1 MGHDPRRKISGGL
14 IVCGIIGYV
23 GSSGGIERVA
33 DGLRNLE
40 YRGYDS
46 VGVAAIGD
54 ELTVHKQEGR
64 IGDLSLPSTDATC
77 TIGHTRWSTH
87 GEPTDE
93 NAHPHTDCPGR
104 VAVVHN
110 GIITNYDRLRTELRD
125 RGHVFESETDT
136 EVVPHLVEEALA
148 EGCALPVAV
157 RRAVAQLEGSY
168 AIAVTTPGFE
178 GLVAARQGS
187 PLVIGYGESEA
198 FLASD
203 VTGFVE
209 HTQRV
214 TYLEAGDVAVLSQD
228 GVTIYNDGERVD
240 REIETVSWDAEAVE
254 KGGYDHYMLKEI
266 HEQPRALRQTLS
278 GQVDTLS
285 GTVDLGLCLDE
296 TVLRAIDTVEIVACG
311 TSYHAGLYAKHL
323 LERFADLRVDVTLAS
338 EFDVADHV
346 DTARTL
352 AVAVSQSGET
362 ADTLSAIR
370 AATAAGMPSLAVTN
384 TVGSTI
390 TRKVDDALYIRAG
403 PEIGVAAT
411 KTFVSQVVT
420 LGLLAVHVGR
430 VRDALTADGAS
441 DLLGTLRSLPD
452 AIQDVLDG
460 DRHISRIADRY
471 ADGEAFFFIGRQ
483 VAHPVAL
490 ESALKLKEISYDHA
504 EGFAAGEL
512 KHGPLALVTEETP
525 VVALLTD
532 YSAPEETLSNVK
544 EVQARGA
551 PVVGLSTDSDAG
563 ASCETVIGV
572 PEAGVFEPLVAN
584 VALQL
589 FAYHVA
595 DSKGRAIDKPRNLA
609 KSVTVE

>member
-1 MGHDPRRKISGGL
+1 M
-14 IVCGIIGYV
+14 CGIIGYV
-23 GSSGGIERVA
+23 GESRGITRVA

-46 VGVAAIGD
+46 VGIAAVD
-54 ELTVHKQEGR
+54 EELMIHKREGR
-64 IGDLSLPSTDATC
+64 IDDLSLPSTDARC

-87 GEPTDE
+87 GKPTDA
-93 NAHPHTDCPGR
+93 NAHPHTDCTGR

-110 GIITNYDRLRTELRD
+110 GIITNYDRLQEELRD

-148 EGCALPVAV
+148 DDCELPVAV
-157 RRAVAQLEGSY
+157 RRVVAQLEGSY
-168 AIAVTTPGFE
+168 AIAVTTPEFE
-178 GLVAARQGS
+178 GLVAARQDS
-187 PLVIGYGESEA
+187 PLVIGHGEDGA

-209 HTQRV
+209 HTKRV
-214 TYLEAGDVAVLSQD
+214 TYLEDGDVAVLTD
-228 GVTIYNDGERVD
+228 EDVMIENDGERVD
-240 REIETVSWDAEAVE
+240 REIEPVSWDADAVE
-254 KGGYDHYMLKEI
+254 KGGYAHYMLKEI
-266 HEQPRALRQTLS
+266 HEQPHALRQALS
-278 GQVDTLS
+278 GRLDTLA
-285 GTVDLGLCLDE
+285 GDVRLDLDLDDA
-296 TVLRAIDTVEIVACG
+296 VLRAIDTVEIVACG

-338 EFDVADHV
+338 EFDVGGHV

-352 AVAVSQSGET
+352 AMAISQSGET

-370 AATAAGMPSLAVTN
+370 AATAAGMPSLAITN

-390 TRKVDDALYIRAG
+390 TREVDDSVYIRAG

-420 LGLLAVHVGR
+420 LGLLTVHLGR
-430 VRDALTADGAS
+430 TRDALTADRAS
-441 DLLGTLRSLPD
+441 ALLEAIRSLPD

-460 DRHISRIADRY
+460 DQYISRVADRY
-471 ADGEAFFFIGRQ
+471 ADGAAFFFIGRQ
-483 VAHPVAL
+483 IGHPVAL

-525 VVALLTD
+525 VIALLTAH
-532 YSAPEETLSNVK
+532 SAREETLSSVR
-544 EVQARGA
+544 EVQSRSA
-551 PVVGLSTDSDAG
+551 PVVGLSSDPDAEQI
-563 ASCETVIGV
+563 CETTIEV

-595 DSKGRAIDKPRNLA
+595 DSKGRSIDKPRNLA

>member
-1 MGHDPRRKISGGL
+1 M
-14 IVCGIIGYV
+14 CGIIGHV
-23 GSSGGIERVA
+23 GRSGGIERVA

-46 VGVAAIGD
+46 VGIATVAD
-54 ELTVHKQEGR
+54 DLTVHKQEGR
-64 IGDLSLPSTDATC
+64 IADLALPNVEPSC

-93 NAHPHTDCPGR
+93 NAHPHTDCTGT

-110 GIITNYDRLRTELRD
+110 GIVTNYDELKADLCD

-136 EVVPHLVEEALA
+136 EVVPHLLEEEIAA
-148 EGCALPVAV
+148 GYELPVAV
-157 RRAVAQLEGSY
+157 RRTTDRLEGSY
-168 AIAVTTPGFE
+168 AIAVTTPDFD
-178 GLVAARQGS
+178 GLVAARHGS
-187 PLVIGYGESEA
+187 PLTIGHGESEA

-203 VTGFVE
+203 VTGFIE
-209 HTQRV
+209 YTNQV
-214 TYLEAGDVAVLSQD
+214 TYLDDGDVAVLSGED
-228 GVTIYNDGERVD
+228 VTIYHAGEQID
-240 REIETVSWDAEAVE
+240 RDIETVSWDAEAVE

-266 HEQPRALRQTLS
+266 HEQPRALRQSLS
-278 GQVDTLS
+278 GRVDALS
-285 GTVDLGLCLDE
+285 GTVDLELDLDNAA
-296 TVLRAIDTVEIVACG
+296 LRAFDTVEIVACG

-323 LERFADLRVDVTLAS
+323 LERFANLRVNVTLAS
-338 EFDVADHV
+338 EFSVGDHV
-346 DTARTL
+346 DTTRTL
-352 AVAVSQSGET
+352 AVAISQSGET
-362 ADTLSAIR
+362 ADTLSAMR

-390 TRKVDDALYIRAG
+390 TREVDDALYIHAG

-420 LGLLAVHVGR
+420 LGLLTVHIGR
-430 VRDALTADGAS
+430 TRDALTAARAA
-441 DLLGTLRSLPD
+441 DLLESLRSLPD
-452 AIQDVLDG
+452 VVQDVLDG
-460 DRHISRIADRY
+460 DQYISRGADRY

-512 KHGPLALVTEETP
+512 KHGPLALVTDQTP
-525 VVALLTD
+525 VIALLTD
-532 YSAPEETLSNVK
+532 YSAHEETLSNVK

-551 PVVGLSTDSDAG
+551 PVVGLTSDTDAETV
-563 ASCETVIGV
+563 CETVIELPG
-572 PEAGVFEPLVAN
+572 AGVFEPLVAN

-589 FAYHVA
+589 FAYHIA
-595 DSKGRAIDKPRNLA
+595 DKKGRSIDKPRNLA